1 MLISLAVSN
10 YRSLRDL
17 RVELGALNVITGANG
32 SGKSNLYRS
41 LRLLAATAQGDV
53 VSALACEGGLPS
65 CFWAGPEQFSRG
77 MREGREAIQGGPR
90 QQSVRLKLGF
100 SAEDFGYLIEL
111 GLPRP
116 DATSLFNLDPEIKRE
131 AIWVGSAWRPASAVV
146 DRRGPL
152 VKVREGRRWVVASE
166 QLASFDSLFSQLA
179 DARATPLVLELRERI
194 RNWRF
199 YDQFRTDPDSPARQV
214 PLATRTP
221 VLHHDGRDLIAAL
234 QTIREIG
241 DSSALDEAIEDAF
254 PGARVQI
261 DTIGGGRLALGFHQ
275 HGLLRPLSSAELS
288 DGTLRYLLLMAA
300 LLTPRPPS
308 LMVLNEPENSL
319 HPDLLPAL
327 ARLIIRASEATQLWV
342 VTHSTRLVAALNGSQ
357 RCHAIELDK
366 QLGETQI
373 PGRGILDMPTWHW
386 P

>member
-17 RVELGALNVITGANG
+17 RLELGALNVITGANG
-32 SGKSNLYRS
+32 SGKSNLYRA

-53 VSALACEGGLPS
+53 VSALASEGGLPS

-77 MREGREAIQGGPR
+77 MREGSEPVQGGPR
-90 QQSVRLKLGF
+90 QQAVRLKLGF
-100 SAEDFGYLIEL
+100 SSEDFGYLIEL

-116 DATSLFNLDPEIKRE
+116 DSTSHFNLDPEIKRE
-131 AIWVGSAWRPASAVV
+131 LIWVGSAWRPTSAIV
-146 DRRGPL
+146 DRKGPL
-152 VKVREGRRWVVASE
+152 VRVREGRRWIGVSE
-166 QLASFDSLFSQLA
+166 QLQSFDSLFSQVA
-179 DARATPLVLELRERI
+179 DARATPVVLELRERI
-194 RNWRF
+194 RDWRF
-199 YDQFRTDPDSPARQV
+199 YDHFRTDPEAPARQV

-221 VLHHDGRDLIAAL
+221 VLHHDGRDLVAAL

-241 DSSALDEAIEDAF
+241 DAQSLDAAIEDAF
-254 PGARVQI
+254 PGARLAI
-261 DTIGGGRLALGFHQ
+261 EPMGGGRLALAFHQ
-275 HGLLRPLSSAELS
+275 HGLLRPLSSSELS

-319 HPDLLPAL
+319 HPDLLSAL
-327 ARLIIRASEATQLWV
+327 ARLIISVSASTQVWV
-342 VTHSTRLVAALNGSQ
+342 VTHSSRLVAALGGSE
-357 RCHAIELDK
+357 RCQGIELDK